1 MVKNLSYN
9 SKKTKTLLFEMVGR
23 PLSLIERFK
32 LRGIGSNKLVITDA
46 SKEIVDLLRL
56 DNNINYCNIEI
67 RKNGII
73 IRFRSLLETYGLIIP
88 FYKLVIYKGDSKIY
102 SFYKDN
108 HYIKFLVDI
117 PSGKSCMILDA
128 QYAISFSE
136 KLDILSNQF

>member
-9 SKKTKTLLFEMVGR
+9 SKKIKMLLTEVVGR
-23 PLSLIERFK
+23 PLSLTERFK

-46 SKEIVDLLRL
+46 SKEIVELLRL

-88 FYKLVIYKGDSKIY
+88 FYKLVIYKGESKIY
-102 SFYKDN
+102 SFYKDR
-108 HYIKFLVDI
+108 HYVKCFVDNENSTFFIKKVLRLKTVYLKKM
-117 PSGKSCMILDA
+117 GL
-128 QYAISFSE
+128 
-136 KLDILSNQF
+136 N

>member
-9 SKKTKTLLFEMVGR
+9 SKKIKTLLTEVVGR
-23 PLSLIERFK
+23 PLSLNERFK

-46 SKEIVDLLRL
+46 SKEIVELLRL

-88 FYKLVIYKGDSKIY
+88 FYKLVIYKGESKIY
-102 SFYKDN
+102 SFYKDR
-108 HYIKFLVDI
+108 HYIKCFVDNENSTFFI
-117 PSGKSCMILDA
+117 KKVVRLKTVYLKKMGL
-128 QYAISFSE
+128 
-136 KLDILSNQF
+136 N

>member
-9 SKKTKTLLFEMVGR
+9 SKKIKTLLTEVVGR
-23 PLSLIERFK
+23 PLSLTERFK

-46 SKEIVDLLRL
+46 SKEIVELLRL

-88 FYKLVIYKGDSKIY
+88 FYKLVIYKGESKIY
-102 SFYKDN
+102 SFYKDR
-108 HYIKFLVDI
+108 HYVKCFVDNENSTLFIKKVIRLKNVYLKKM
-117 PSGKSCMILDA
+117 GL
-128 QYAISFSE
+128 
-136 KLDILSNQF
+136 N